1 MRAIFDFHN
10 PGVGITCPILQSPS
24 PVFLNADLMM
34 RRRVSSSI
42 TTKEMQPTDYPP
54 YYDSIFNQNQGN
66 VDINI
71 FTPGSK
77 VNLPFHLCSLQYI
90 GGKEAETSQSNAMKK
105 VATKN
110 CCLVFVANY
119 SQEIKST

>member
-1 MRAIFDFHN
+1 M
-10 PGVGITCPILQSPS
+10 
-24 PVFLNADLMM
+24 
-34 RRRVSSSI
+34 
-42 TTKEMQPTDYPP
+42 
-54 YYDSIFNQNQGN
+54 
-66 VDINI
+66 

-77 VNLPFHLCSLQYI
+77 VNLPFHLCSFQYI
-90 GGKEAETSQSNAMKK
+90 GGKEAETSQRNAMIK